1 MLHRA
6 ALLGLT
12 VLMVGGAVAVA
23 ACSPAESPTPFATEF
38 PIGPT
43 PWPIGTYGQYGL
55 HIDPSLLG
63 KLPRTVDAYVIEED
77 AQDETVAM
85 DNQDLANNFD
95 GYAAASIGHLGDSN
109 WLTLVVGHVKS
120 NVVFTDFYQAWVTQ
134 YDTGACSQ
142 AGAVSSTGQST
153 IGGWVVDTATCGGG
167 GLQVYSLS
175 LGDGL
180 LLSMFGAGPD
190 QLETK
195 LISAIY
201 F

>member
-1 MLHRA
+1 L
-6 ALLGLT
+6 
-12 VLMVGGAVAVA
+12 A

-43 PWPIGTYGQYGL
+43 PWPGGTYGQYGL

-63 KLPRTVDAYVIEED
+63 KLPRTVDAYVLEED
-77 AQDETVAM
+77 AQDETEAM
-85 DNQDLANNFD
+85 DSQDLANNFD
-95 GYAAASIGHLGDSN
+95 GYAAASIGQLGDSN

-120 NVVFTDFYQAWVTQ
+120 SVVFADFYQDWVSQ
-134 YDTGACSQ
+134 YDSGACSQ
-142 AGAVSSTGQST
+142 AGAVSATGQST